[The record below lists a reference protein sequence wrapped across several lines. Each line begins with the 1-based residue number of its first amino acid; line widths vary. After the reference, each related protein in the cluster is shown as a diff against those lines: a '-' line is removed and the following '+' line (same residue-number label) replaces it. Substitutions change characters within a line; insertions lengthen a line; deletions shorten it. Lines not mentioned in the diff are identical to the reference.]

1 MRYNKIKKDKY
12 LKLGKNDRKWFYTKL
27 DSFIP
32 NKIFDAHAHIWTA
45 SQFVNNTP
53 EYTGEIKEMTIAKY
67 MKYMNIFIPKREVI
81 GLFMGYPKTDEN
93 FDVNLKIANNFLH
106 KELKKNSQ
114 HGGLMLISPDLDPEF
129 IRSEI
134 KKLKLNGLKCYHAYS
149 SKRPTF
155 SSDISE
161 YLPEQQVKI
170 ANEEGLIIML
180 HLVKNRVLADIK
192 NQEIIKKY
200 CRKYPNIKLVLAH
213 GGKGYNPYHI
223 FEGISSL
230 KKIDNL
236 WFDCSNVTEVGTIE
250 VIIREMG
257 HKRLL
262 YGSDFPFFNLY
273 EKCIAIGDG
282 FCWLTNNEINRLI
295 KEVDYSDPTPVILG
309 YENLQCMKLAAL
321 NLKLNDSK
329 IEDIF
334 YNNAKN
340 IFKV

>member
-1 MRYNKIKKDKY
+1 M
-12 LKLGKNDRKWFYTKL
+12 
-27 DSFIP
+27 S
-32 NKIFDAHAHIWTA
+32 
-45 SQFVNNTP
+45 
-53 EYTGEIKEMTIAKY
+53 
-67 MKYMNIFIPKREVI
+67 
-81 GLFMGYPKTDEN
+81 
-93 FDVNLKIANNFLH
+93 
-106 KELKKNSQ
+106 
-114 HGGLMLISPDLDPEF
+114 
-129 IRSEI
+129 
-134 KKLKLNGLKCYHAYS
+134 
-149 SKRPTF
+149 
-155 SSDISE
+155 
-161 YLPEQQVKI
+161 
-170 ANEEGLIIML
+170 
-180 HLVKNRVLADIK
+180 LADIK

-223 FEGISSL
+223 LEGISSL

-295 KEVDYSDPTPVILG
+295 KEVDYSDPTPVLLG

-329 IEDIF
+329 IEDVF

-340 IFKV
+340 IFEA